1 MNSWWGLG
9 DWSGFSGG
17 TLAIYKITCPF
28 CMESGNFA
36 TEFHA
41 EKKQPNGSKVL
52 NFDTLKCGSCASFV
66 QVVWSGG
73 RDIHDFKVQPW
84 PLKYEKAPEH
94 FPDDVGRYWL
104 QAKKS
109 LVDRN
114 YDAAAVMTRSAIQL
128 ALRAHKAVGS
138 NLKQEIDDLASKGML
153 PPLMQEWA
161 HNVRELGN
169 DSAHPKPDQMPT
181 TAKDAT
187 DIGKFMDFLFEYLY
201 GLPKRIQD
209 FRDRK
214 VV

>member
-1 MNSWWGLG
+1 M
-9 DWSGFSGG
+9 
-17 TLAIYKITCPF
+17 
-28 CMESGNFA
+28 
-36 TEFHA
+36 
-41 EKKQPNGSKVL
+41 
-52 NFDTLKCGSCASFV
+52 
-66 QVVWSGG
+66 
-73 RDIHDFKVQPW
+73 QPW

-94 FPDDVGRYWL
+94 FPEDVGRYWL

-128 ALRAHKAVGS
+128 ALRAHKAVGT

-169 DSAHPKPDQMPT
+169 DSAHPKPNQTPT

-201 GLPKRIQD
+201 GLPKRIKD
-209 FRDRK
+209 FRERK
-214 VV
+214 AA

>member
-1 MNSWWGLG
+1 MDSWWGLG

-17 TLAIYKITCPF
+17 KLALYKITCPF
-28 CMESGNFA
+28 CMESGNFS

-94 FPDDVGRYWL
+94 FPEDVGRYWL

-128 ALRAHKAVGS
+128 ALRAHKAEGS
-138 NLKQEIDDLASKGML
+138 NLKQEIDDLASKGTL

-169 DSAHPKPDQMPT
+169 DSAHPKPDQAPT
-181 TAKDAT
+181 TPKDAN

-201 GLPKRIQD
+201 GLPKRIKD
-209 FRDRK
+209 FRERK
-214 VV
+214 TV